1 MLWVWSVNNGSKTF
15 RSLDRE
21 GEEGGAGVG
30 GGGRTWTGSGPSEE
44 KKKLAKKHT
53 ENGAMRAREGSTRLN
68 IPPVDI
74 SLIGVPRKKKEAGVN
89 SIDAGTSPSPVDT
102 AAVCFHFWPP
112 MFSIT
117 SE

>member
-1 MLWVWSVNNGSKTF
+1 MGGVQN
-15 RSLDRE
+15 LDRE
-21 GEEGGAGVG
+21 WTFRREEETCG
-30 GGGRTWTGSGPSEE
+30 
-44 KKKLAKKHT
+44 KKT

-112 MFSIT
+112 MFSIA